1 MSEVNDL
8 LGIKPI
14 GEAIDKTVG
23 AIIDSAS
30 VFLNTVCKPAMVEFG
45 FLLSDKVRYW
55 RLNNI
60 SKMLMKAKDK
70 MEFTNGKLELRANPK
85 VAIAV
90 MESSSYEED
99 DTIQDMW
106 AGLFVSS
113 CTEDGKDDSNMVFVD
128 LLKRLNSIEARILQY
143 ACSNAYID
151 VFKNGLIIGEKYLV
165 SFNDI
170 ITISGT
176 DDMYVIDNCLDHLEQ
191 IGLLRKSVFD
201 GTSGF
206 IATDET
212 LQAGITPSALGLSLY
227 HIVNGSKLSLLDF
240 YRSQL
245 REYKDEDEESL

>member
-1 MSEVNDL
+1 
-8 LGIKPI
+8 
-14 GEAIDKTVG
+14 
-23 AIIDSAS
+23 
-30 VFLNTVCKPAMVEFG
+30 
-45 FLLSDKVRYW
+45 
-55 RLNNI
+55 
-60 SKMLMKAKDK
+60 
-70 MEFTNGKLELRANPK
+70 
-85 VAIAV
+85 
-90 MESSSYEED
+90 MESSSYEKD

-143 ACSNAYID
+143 ACSNASID

-245 REYKDEDEESL
+245 REYKDEESL

>member
-1 MSEVNDL
+1 MSDVNDL

-23 AIIDSAS
+23 AVIESAS
-30 VFLNTVCKPAMVEFG
+30 VFLDSVCKPAMIEFG
-45 FLLSDKVRYW
+45 FMLSDKVRYW

-60 SKMLMKAKDK
+60 SKMLMKAKGK
-70 MEFTNGKLELRANPK
+70 MEFVDGKLELKANPK

-113 CTEDGKDDSNMVFVD
+113 CTEDGNDDSNMVFVD
-128 LLKRLNSIEARILQY
+128 LLKSLNRIEARILQY
-143 ACSNAYID
+143 ACNNATVK
-151 VFKNGLIIGEKYLV
+151 VFQNGLILGAKYLV

-170 ITISGT
+170 TAIAET
-176 DDMYVIDNCLDHLEQ
+176 DDVYLIDNCLDHLLQ
-191 IGLLRKSVFD
+191 IGLLRDSD
-201 GTSGF
+201 YEGISGF
-206 IATDET
+206 QATDKT

-227 HIVNGSKLSLLDF
+227 YKATGSKLSLLDF
-240 YRSQL
+240 YRPRLQ
-245 REYKDEDEESL
+245 EYRSINR

>member
-1 MSEVNDL
+1 MSDVNDL

-23 AIIDSAS
+23 TVIESAS
-30 VFLNTVCKPAMVEFG
+30 VFLDSVCKPAMIEFG
-45 FLLSDKVRYW
+45 SMLSDKVRYW

-60 SKMLMKAKDK
+60 SKMLMKAKGK
-70 MEFTNGKLELRANPK
+70 MEFVDGKLELKANPK

-90 MESSSYEED
+90 MENSSYEED

-128 LLKRLNSIEARILQY
+128 LLKSLNSIEARILQY
-143 ACSNAYID
+143 ACNNAAVE
-151 VFKNGLIIGEKYLV
+151 VFQNGLILGVKYLV

-170 ITISGT
+170 TAIAET
-176 DDMYVIDNCLDHLEQ
+176 DDMYVIDNCLDHLAQ
-191 IGLLRKSVFD
+191 LGLFRKSYFEGV
-201 GTSGF
+201 SGF
-206 IATDET
+206 LATDKT

-227 HIVNGSKLSLLDF
+227 YKATGSKLSLLDF
-240 YRSQL
+240 YRQRL
-245 REYKDEDEESL
+245 QEYKNDE